1 MVGSGEGVAV
11 QVGAGVTVGVA
22 VGLDVAVGLG
32 ADVDVAVGPGAIVAV
47 WVRVGTGTEWVTAGA
62 GVWVSAARVIPL
74 SAGKRNGF
82 PSGAPLH

>member
-11 QVGAGVTVGVA
+11 QVGVGVTVGVA
-22 VGLDVAVGLG
+22 VGLGVDVDVAVGLG
-32 ADVDVAVGPGAIVAV
+32 VIFAV
-47 WVRVGTGTEWVTAGA
+47 WVQVGTGTEWVTAGA